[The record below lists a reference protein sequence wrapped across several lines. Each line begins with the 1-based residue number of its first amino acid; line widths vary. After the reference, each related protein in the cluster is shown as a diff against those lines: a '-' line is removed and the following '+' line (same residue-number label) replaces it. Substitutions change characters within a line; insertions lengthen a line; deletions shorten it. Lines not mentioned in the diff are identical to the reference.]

1 MNYELLLIY
10 SEKSSHRYDRFS
22 IQLQSLQIR
31 IRSGFYLELRLAS
44 WAVTAIGLLTQV
56 DIYNIITSP

>member
-10 SEKSSHRYDRFS
+10 SEKSPHRYGMFL
-22 IQLQSLQIR
+22 IQLQSLQIH
-31 IRSGFYLELRLAS
+31 IRSRFYLELRLAS
-44 WAVTAIGLLTQV
+44 WTVTTIGPLTQV